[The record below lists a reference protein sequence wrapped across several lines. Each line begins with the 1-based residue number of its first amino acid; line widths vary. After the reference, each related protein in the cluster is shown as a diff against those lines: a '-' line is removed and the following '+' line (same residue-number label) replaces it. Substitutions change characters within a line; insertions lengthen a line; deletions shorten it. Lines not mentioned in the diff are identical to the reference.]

1 MKTCPNCHSE
11 IPDEAV
17 FCPVCGTAVET
28 IPAPLPRP
36 DAAYSSTGSYAPPAP
51 VDDPYDHTK
60 DFEQADISENKLLCM
75 LVYLLDFIG
84 IIIALLGA
92 KDSPFVRFHIRQS
105 MKYTVLEILL
115 TVIVVLLCWTVVVP
129 ILGAAALIVLV
140 IIKLVSFCNVCCGK
154 AVEPHLIRGIGFL
167 K

>member
-11 IPDEAV
+11 MPDEAV
-17 FCPVCGTAVET
+17 FCPVCGTTVET

-36 DAAYSSTGSYAPPAP
+36 DAAYANPGSYAPPAP
-51 VDDPYDHTK
+51 VEDPYDHTK
-60 DFEQADISENKLLCM
+60 DFDSADISENKLLCM

-84 IIIALLGA
+84 VIIALLAA
-92 KDSPFVRFHIRQS
+92 KDSAYVRFHIRQS

-115 TVIVVLLCWTVVVP
+115 AVVMVLLCWTVIVP
-129 ILGAAALIVLV
+129 ILGVAALIVLV
-140 IIKLVSFCNVCCGK
+140 VIKLVSFCNVCSGK
-154 AVEPHLIRGIGFL
+154 AVEPHLIRNFGFL